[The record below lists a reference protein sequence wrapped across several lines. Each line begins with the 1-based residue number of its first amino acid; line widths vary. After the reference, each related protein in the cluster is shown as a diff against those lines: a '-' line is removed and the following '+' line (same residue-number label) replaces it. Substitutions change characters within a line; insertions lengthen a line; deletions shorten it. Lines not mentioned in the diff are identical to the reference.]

1 MTSAII
7 ITFCSLLLIAYLFDL
22 TFPKTKIPSVILLLL
37 LGWIMKQVAIFSKIQ
52 LPDFTR
58 VLTVTGSIGLLL
70 IVLEATLELELNK
83 SKIPLIKK
91 SFTGALLSMF
101 ALAFLLAFIFSYF
114 GNYSFKDCLV
124 NAIPF
129 CVVSSAIAIPSVKN
143 LRPSDKEFIIYESSL
158 SDILSV
164 LFFNFIV
171 QNATIG
177 LGSFGNFGVQILV
190 IILVSFV
197 ATVGLSYLL
206 NKIEHQIKFVPII
219 LLVMLIYEISVVYH
233 LPSLIFIMMF
243 GLFLGNLNELKRF
256 KWIEFFRPNELD
268 VEAQKFKSL
277 TIEAAFLIR
286 ATFFLFFGYSMETS
300 EILNTDTLIWA
311 FTIVAL
317 IFIFRAVQIKLSNL
331 PLKSL
336 LFVSP
341 RGLITILLFLSIAPA
356 HRISIVSKALI
367 TQVILLTTLIMMLAL
382 MIIPL
387 IQKRIQRRESTVE
400 ANDHNNDLAEEIPNT
415 NDISFESYNA

>member
-1 MTSAII
+1 
-7 ITFCSLLLIAYLFDL
+7 
-22 TFPKTKIPSVILLLL
+22 
-37 LGWIMKQVAIFSKIQ
+37 
-52 LPDFTR
+52 
-58 VLTVTGSIGLLL
+58 
-70 IVLEATLELELNK
+70 
-83 SKIPLIKK
+83 
-91 SFTGALLSMF
+91 MF
-101 ALAFLLAFIFSYF
+101 ALAFLLAFIFRYF
-114 GNYSFKDCLV
+114 GNYSFKDCLA

-143 LRPSDKEFIIYESSL
+143 LLPFDKEFIIYESSL

-171 QNATIG
+171 QNTTIG
-177 LGSFGNFGVQILV
+177 FVSFTNFGLQILI

-219 LLVMLIYEISVVYH
+219 LLVILIYEVSVMFN

-256 KWIEFFRPNELD
+256 KWIEFFRPNELH
-268 VEAQKFKSL
+268 VEAQKFKDL

-286 ATFFLFFGYSMETS
+286 AIFFLFFGYSMETS
-300 EILNTDTLIWA
+300 EILNTDTLIWSLG
-311 FTIVAL
+311 IVAL
-317 IFIFRAVQIKLSNL
+317 IFLFRAIQLKLSNL

-341 RGLITILLFLSIAPA
+341 RGLITILLFLSIEPA
-356 HRISIVSKALI
+356 HRILIVNRALI
-367 TQVILLTTLIMMLAL
+367 TQVILLTALIMMFAL
-382 MIIPL
+382 MIFPV
-387 IQKRIQRRESTVE
+387 IQKKKPSQENLVE
-400 ANDHNNDLAEEIPNT
+400 TNDLENNFYEQVFPVNDSPPEI
-415 NDISFESYNA
+415 S

>member
-91 SFTGALLSMF
+91 SFIGALLSMF

-114 GNYSFKDCLV
+114 GSYSFKDCLV

-171 QNATIG
+171 QNRTIG
-177 LGSFGNFGVQILV
+177 LGSFGNFGAQILV
-190 IILVSFV
+190 IIVVSFV

-219 LLVMLIYEISVVYH
+219 LLVMLIYEISVVYN

-286 ATFFLFFGYSMETS
+286 AIFFLFFGYSMETS
-300 EILNTDTLIWA
+300 EILNTDTLMWSV
-311 FTIVAL
+311 TIVAL

-356 HRISIVSKALI
+356 HRISIVNKALI

-382 MIIPL
+382 IIIPQ
-387 IQKRIQRRESTVE
+387 IQKRKQRKETTVK
-400 ANDHNNDLAEEIPNT
+400 ASDPNNNLVEEISNT
-415 NDISFESYNA
+415 NDISFENCDA